1 MSMAET
7 SADQLNYLACGLRR
21 GNSALHTSNVPK
33 KLVLHVTVA
42 CSLNGAV
49 EAACKKDRIH
59 LNKKLLCIVPCK

>member
-1 MSMAET
+1 MAALHFEIDIWEIILDT
-7 SADQLNYLACGLRR
+7 FVTLACGLRR

-49 EAACKKDRIH
+49 ESA
-59 LNKKLLCIVPCK
+59 L